1 MNPTSP
7 LGVGGLANF
16 VFSLPKPPPFP
27 ARGRGLSSFLIGTY
41 PCPPLSPAD
50 SGSIRVVPSY
60 LVKNNT
66 KSTFFLFFPFNMDVQ
81 SSPAIIPCKKYHKV
95 HTRAFMPNHVKIIP
109 NILCLHAFQHKN
121 VKNPMLFHKKSAIF
135 LPGRTC

>member
-1 MNPTSP
+1 
-7 LGVGGLANF
+7 
-16 VFSLPKPPPFP
+16 
-27 ARGRGLSSFLIGTY
+27 
-41 PCPPLSPAD
+41 
-50 SGSIRVVPSY
+50 
-60 LVKNNT
+60 
-66 KSTFFLFFPFNMDVQ
+66 MDVL